1 MPSALRPVTASC
13 WRRFNLFGIEFVPE
27 EPAAKIGYLAKLAE
41 DVGFDTVW
49 VTDHYNNRD
58 VYTTLA
64 VVSML
69 TNKVKLGTGVTNPY
83 TRSTA
88 VTASS
93 IGAINELSGGRAIL
107 GIGPGDKATFEI
119 MGIEWDKPL
128 TRVKESVFA
137 IRALLARERVNQAGM
152 RGAQLKFNPG
162 NIPIYLGAQGPK
174 MLELAGAIADG
185 VLINASHPDDFKFA
199 VPVIKEG
206 AEKAGRRPQDV
217 QICAYASFSADKDR
231 AKAVNASKMVVAFI
245 VAGSPQNVL
254 ERHGIEPG
262 DAKKITDSIAKGD
275 FKSVL
280 SGVTTEMVE
289 AFSIAGTPE
298 DCLARVN
305 ELQNTGVTQI
315 VVGSPIGPNRES
327 AIKLIGKRIIGK

>member
-1 MPSALRPVTASC
+1 M
-13 WRRFNLFGIEFVPE
+13 FGIEFVPE

-49 VTDHYNNRD
+49 ITDHYNNRD

-64 VVSML
+64 VVSLL
-69 TNKVKLGTGVTNPY
+69 TNRVRLGTGVTNPY
-83 TRSTA
+83 TRNVA

-107 GIGPGDKATFEI
+107 GIGPGDKATFDI

-128 TRVKESVFA
+128 TRVREAVSA
-137 IRALLARERVNQAGM
+137 IRALLARERVSQAGM
-152 RGAQLKFNPG
+152 KGAQLKFDPG
-162 NIPIYLGAQGPK
+162 KIPIYLGAQGPK
-174 MLELAGAIADG
+174 MLELAGTVADG
-185 VLINASHPDDFKFA
+185 VLINASHPEDFKFA
-199 VPVIKEG
+199 VPVIRQG

-217 QICAYASFSADKDR
+217 QICAYASFSADKDQ
-231 AKAVNASKMVVAFI
+231 AKAVNAAKIVVAFI
-245 VAGSPQNVL
+245 AAGSPENVL
-254 ERHGIEPG
+254 ERHGIDPAEACG
-262 DAKKITDSIAKGD
+262 ISESIAKGD

-280 SGVTTEMVE
+280 AGVTPKMIE

-298 DCLARVN
+298 DCRARVD
-305 ELQNTGVTQI
+305 ELLKTGVTQI

-327 AIKLIGKRIIGK
+327 AIKLIGKKIIGK